1 MACVLIPAFFK
12 ILINSLDDPSK
23 IGISSLSISIV
34 TLSMPQIYSAAS
46 KCSTVETFLPNLF
59 SRVVQ
64 RVAEDTFL

>member
-1 MACVLIPAFFK
+1 MACFLIPAFFK

-34 TLSMPQIYSAAS
+34 TLSMLQIYSAAS